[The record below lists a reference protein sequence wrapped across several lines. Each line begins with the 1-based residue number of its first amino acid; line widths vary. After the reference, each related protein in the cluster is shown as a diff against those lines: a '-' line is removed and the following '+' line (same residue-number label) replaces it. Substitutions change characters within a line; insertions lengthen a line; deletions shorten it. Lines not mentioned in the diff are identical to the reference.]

1 MSELFDRYDRSYGA
15 VVQSSID
22 FSGLPHDFFLQAK
35 ADLMREKIAAHFGPG
50 KKPDGLDVGCGIGS
64 FHPFARGLFSRYCG
78 VDISAKSISQARE
91 KRRDIEYAA
100 YDGVSLPYDD
110 ASFDFVS
117 TVCALHHVPPREW
130 LSFMRELRRVTR
142 SGGLVSVIEH
152 NPLNPLTRLA
162 VSRCEFDRDAVLL
175 RSGTVEKL
183 MAESGVARAES
194 DYFLFLP
201 FRTPLSRRIERA
213 IRKLPFGAQ
222 YMSVGEA

>member
-1 MSELFDRYDRSYGA
+1 MSEFDRYDRTYGA

-35 ADLMREKIAAHFGPG
+35 ADLMREKIAAHFGG
-50 KKPDGLDVGCGIGS
+50 RKPDGLDVGCGIGS
-64 FHPFARGLFSRYCG
+64 FHPFARDLFSRYCG
-78 VDISAKSISQARE
+78 VDISAKCIAQAQE
-91 KRRDIEYAA
+91 KRRDVEYAA
-100 YDGVSLPYDD
+100 YNGVSLPYDD

-142 SGGLVSVIEH
+142 KGGLVSVIEH

-175 RSGTVEKL
+175 RAGTVEKL
-183 MAESGVARAES
+183 MAETGISRMES

-201 FRTPLSRRIERA
+201 FRSNLSHTIERT
-213 IRKLPFGAQ
+213 IRKLPIGAQ
-222 YMSVGEA
+222 YMSLGEA